1 MFDYTPGSK
10 RLMDTPKR
18 GTIDELCRR
27 FVGTIGIG
35 QDHFAGI
42 PKSAK
47 YIFPL
52 PTARQ
57 PLEVVLRLL
66 PD

>member
-1 MFDYTPGSK
+1 V
-10 RLMDTPKR
+10 DTPEP

-27 FVGTIGIG
+27 FAGTIGIG
-35 QDHFAGI
+35 EDHFAGI

-52 PTARQ
+52 P
-57 PLEVVLRLL
+57 PLRRWKLY
-66 PD
+66 